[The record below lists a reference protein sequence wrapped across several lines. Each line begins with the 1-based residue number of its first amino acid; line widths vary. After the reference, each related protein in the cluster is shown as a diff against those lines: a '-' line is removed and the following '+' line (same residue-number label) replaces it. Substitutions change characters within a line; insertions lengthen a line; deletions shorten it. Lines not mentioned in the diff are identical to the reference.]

1 MQMFIKPKSPPKT
14 ERLNLRVTAE
24 TYERIQALALA
35 HNAKVHSV
43 VEGLLL
49 AALDAQEKS
58 LERRANG
65 VQGKD
70 DVSHVHPSIKRN

>member
-14 ERLNLRVTAE
+14 ERLSMRVTAE
-24 TYERIQALALA
+24 TYARIQALALA

-49 AALDAQEKS
+49 AALNAQEKS
-58 LERRANG
+58 PESRGNG
-65 VQGKD
+65 SQGPND
-70 DVSHVHPSIKRN
+70 ASHVNTSIKRN